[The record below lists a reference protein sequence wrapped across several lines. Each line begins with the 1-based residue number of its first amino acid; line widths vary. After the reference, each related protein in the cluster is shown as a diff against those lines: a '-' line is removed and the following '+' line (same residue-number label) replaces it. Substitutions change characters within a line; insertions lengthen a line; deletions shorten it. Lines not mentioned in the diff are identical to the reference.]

1 MVGAA
6 MTLAS
11 VVEATVAFF
20 NLLRRF
26 DQGDARAAQ
35 RLNDIL
41 PERTYTRL
49 VRERAREKDRKKF
62 GG

>member
-1 MVGAA
+1 
-6 MTLAS
+6 MTLATAI
-11 VVEATVAFF
+11 EAVVAFF

-35 RLNDIL
+35 RLKDIL
-41 PERTYTRL
+41 PERTYTKM
-49 VRERAREKDRKKF
+49 VREREKALDKAKF

>member
-1 MVGAA
+1 
-6 MTLAS
+6 MTLTTLI
-11 VVEATVAFF
+11 EALTAFF

-35 RLNDIL
+35 RLKDIL
-41 PERTYTRL
+41 PERTFTRM
-49 VRERAREKDRKKF
+49 VRERERALDKAKF